1 MAMASEG
8 KCILDAGPTKRLAQW
23 IAKVDRDDIPHSA
36 ILKAQ
41 ELIVDWVG
49 AALAGSTEELAE
61 VAYSVTDLV
70 VPDLRVSTL
79 LTQNLDRTSP
89 LQAAFVNGFTSHILE
104 LDDVH
109 RSAMFHPAAVVIP
122 AALALGEKMH
132 VSGLDLLTAIVVG
145 YEVGIRIG
153 QAAGESHYETWHTTG
168 TCGVFAAAAAAGKL
182 LNLDEN
188 AMCWALGNAGTQAAG
203 LWQFLEDGALSKP
216 LHPGRA
222 AYSGLL
228 AALMAAKGF
237 TGPHRILEGKKGFL
251 KATSSQYDLSEVFDR
266 LGETYRINDV
276 SIKPYPSCR
285 HSHPQIDAAREIA
298 RRPDFSHLRID
309 SVHVLTYS
317 AAVAVAGGKGQYP
330 SVPADAKF
338 HSPYC
343 IARALQN
350 GTVGLRDF
358 DERVIESDKSTKA
371 LVNRIT
377 IGIGEEFE
385 RRFPK
390 AWGARVEV
398 RMTDDRLFS
407 SEVRYAKGDP
417 ENPLTEDELYEKY
430 SDLAESALG
439 RVQARLLWE
448 RLADMREI
456 DDVST
461 IFVL

>member
-1 MAMASEG
+1 MASKGTHAPEM
-8 KCILDAGPTKRLAQW
+8 GPTKQLARW
-23 IAKVDRDDIPHSA
+23 IATVNRDEIPHSA

-41 ELIVDWVG
+41 ELMADWV
-49 AALAGSTEELAE
+49 AATLAGSTEQLAE
-61 VAYSVTDLV
+61 IAYSVTDLV
-70 VPDLRVSTL
+70 VPELRVSTL

-109 RSAMFHPAAVVIP
+109 RGPMFHPAAVVIP
-122 AALALGEKMH
+122 ATLALGEKMH

-145 YEVGIRIG
+145 YEAGIRIG
-153 QAAGESHYETWHTTG
+153 QAAGEAHYEIWHTTG
-168 TCGVFAAAAAAGKL
+168 TCGVFGAAAAAGKL

-188 AMCWALGNAGTQAAG
+188 AMSWALGNAGTQAAG

-228 AALMAAKGF
+228 AALMAARGF
-237 TGPHRILEGKKGFL
+237 TGPHRILEGEKGFL
-251 KATSSQYDLSEVFDR
+251 KATSSQYDLSAVSDE
-266 LGETYRINDV
+266 LGKRYRISDV

-298 RRPDFSHLRID
+298 RRPDFNPLEID
-309 SVHVLTYS
+309 SVHVFTYS

-330 SVPADAKF
+330 SLTADAKF

-343 IARALQN
+343 VARALQN
-350 GTVGLRDF
+350 GTVELCDF
-358 DERVIESDKSTKA
+358 EQRVIESDESTKA
-371 LVNRIT
+371 LVDRIT
-377 IGIGEEFE
+377 IESSEEFE

-398 RMTDDRLFS
+398 RMTDERLFS

-417 ENPLTEDELYEKY
+417 ENPLTEEELHDKY

-439 RVQARLLWE
+439 RMQAGLLWE
-448 RLADMREI
+448 RLAGMGKI
-456 DDVST
+456 DDVSDV
-461 IFVL
+461 FAL

>member
-1 MAMASEG
+1 MASKGTHAPEM
-8 KCILDAGPTKRLAQW
+8 GPTKQLARW
-23 IAKVDRDDIPHSA
+23 IATVNRDEIPHSA

-41 ELIVDWVG
+41 ELMADWV
-49 AALAGSTEELAE
+49 AATLAGSTEQLAE
-61 VAYSVTDLV
+61 IAYSVTDLV
-70 VPDLRVSTL
+70 VPELRVSTL

-109 RSAMFHPAAVVIP
+109 RGAMFHPAAVVIP
-122 AALALGEKMH
+122 ATLALGEKMH

-145 YEVGIRIG
+145 YEAGIRIG
-153 QAAGESHYETWHTTG
+153 QAAGEAHYETWHTTG
-168 TCGVFAAAAAAGKL
+168 TCGVFGAAAAAGKL

-188 AMCWALGNAGTQAAG
+188 AMSWALGNAGTQAAG

-228 AALMAAKGF
+228 AALMAARGF
-237 TGPHRILEGKKGFL
+237 TGPHRILEGEKGFL
-251 KATSSQYDLSEVFDR
+251 KATSSQYDLSAVSDE
-266 LGETYRINDV
+266 LGKEYRISDV

-298 RRPDFSHLRID
+298 RRPDFNPLEID
-309 SVHVLTYS
+309 SVHVFTYG
-317 AAVAVAGGKGQYP
+317 AAVAVAGGKGHYP
-330 SVPADAKF
+330 SVTADAKF

-343 IARALQN
+343 VARTLQN

-358 DERVIESDKSTKA
+358 DERVIESDQYTKA

-377 IGIGEEFE
+377 IEIGDEFE

-390 AWGARVEV
+390 AWGTRVEV
-398 RMTDDRLFS
+398 RMTDGRLFS

-417 ENPLTEDELYEKY
+417 ENPLTENELYEKY
-430 SDLAESALG
+430 SDLAQSALG

-448 RLADMREI
+448 RLADMEET

-461 IFVL
+461 VFEL